1 MSFKNL
7 RRTALLAGS
16 LLSFSIPVQAA
27 PSVDDALKLAPVQAG
42 IEYDSPTADE
52 AKACKISPEK
62 IGGATAW
69 VVRGA
74 DGAVLRQFAD
84 SNNDNVVDTWS
95 YFRGGLE
102 VYRDADLNYNGKA
115 EQYRWFHTGGSRWAL
130 DKNEDGKI
138 DAWKNISA
146 EEASEEVIAALRS
159 KNAARFQRLL
169 LTKDEVGKLGL
180 TKELA
185 EKLAERIAAAP
196 KTFAK
201 LISDGKID
209 AKAQFTDFGGLRPG
223 AVPAGTRGGTKD
235 LLVYEDVWAMALSGD
250 QPLQLQIGS
259 MVNVDG
265 SWKLV
270 DGPVVGAA
278 DSVVAGFF
286 YDAEG
291 VVPQQPQVAAIN
303 EPTEEMQTILESIQK
318 LDDQLIKAAPDK
330 KAALHNERADL
341 LERLATV
348 AKDPTE
354 REQWTKQLIDMV
366 SAAVQEGS
374 FPEGMER
381 LQKLEAKLTAD
392 KASEDL
398 LTHVEFSRMQAAWGL
413 AQTSP
418 EAEKDYAKLQE
429 GWLKQLEEFVG
440 KHKSSEHVAE
450 ALLQLAMASEFSAN
464 KESALKWYERLVKD
478 FPKSAKAPKAQG
490 AIRRLSSVGKPIP
503 LKAPDINGGAPV
515 DLAQYKGKAV
525 LIHYWSTSLQTSKGD
540 HELIADLYKKYGGAN
555 FEVIGVN
562 LDYSKDEVVAYL
574 KENTQLRW
582 KQLYEPGGFESR
594 LANEMGVI
602 TLPMVIL
609 VNDKGE
615 VVTSDLQVPEIEDE
629 LAKLL
634 AERVANAK

>member
-1 MSFKNL
+1 
-7 RRTALLAGS
+7 
-16 LLSFSIPVQAA
+16 
-27 PSVDDALKLAPVQAG
+27 
-42 IEYDSPTADE
+42 
-52 AKACKISPEK
+52 
-62 IGGATAW
+62 
-69 VVRGA
+69 
-74 DGAVLRQFAD
+74 VLRQFSD

-130 DKNEDGKI
+130 DKNEDGKV
-138 DAWKNISA
+138 DAWKSISA

-159 KNAARFQRLL
+159 KDAARFERLL
-169 LTKDEVGKLGL
+169 LTKEEIGKLGL
-180 TKELA
+180 TKELT
-185 EKLAERIAAAP
+185 EKLNERVAAAP

-201 LISDGKID
+201 LVSEGKID
-209 AKAQFTDFGGLRPG
+209 AKAEFTDFGGLRPG

-235 LLVYEDVWAMALSGD
+235 LLVYEDVWAMALAGD
-250 QPLQLQIGS
+250 QPQQLQLGS
-259 MVNVDG
+259 MVNIDG

-270 DGPVVGAA
+270 DGPVIGAA

-291 VVPQQPQVAAIN
+291 VIPQQPQVAAIN
-303 EPTEEMQTILESIQK
+303 EPTEEMQTILETIQK
-318 LDDQLIKAAPDK
+318 LDDQLIKAEPAK
-330 KAALHNERADL
+330 KAALHNQRADL

-374 FPEGMER
+374 YAEGMER
-381 LQKLEAKLTAD
+381 LKKLEAKLTAD

-398 LTHVEFSRMQAAWGL
+398 LTHIEFSRMQAAWGL
-413 AQTSP
+413 AQGSP
-418 EAEKDYAKLQE
+418 EAEKDYAKIQE
-429 GWLKQLEEFVG
+429 AWLKQLEEFVG

-450 ALLQLAMASEFSAN
+450 ALLQLGMASEFAGE
-464 KESALKWYERLVKD
+464 KETALKWYQRLVKD
-478 FPKSAKAPKAQG
+478 FPKFSKTPKAEG
-490 AIRRLSSVGKPIP
+490 SIRRLSAVGKAIP
-503 LKAPDINGGAPV
+503 LKGADINGGAPI

-525 LIHYWSTSLQTSKGD
+525 LIHYWSTSLPTIKDD
-540 HELIADLYKKYGGAN
+540 HERIADLYKKYGGAN
-555 FEVIGVN
+555 FEVVGVN
-562 LDYSKDEVVAYL
+562 LDYAKDEVIAYL
-574 KENTQLRW
+574 KANTQLRW
-582 KQLYEPGGFESR
+582 KQLFEPGGFESR
-594 LANEMGVI
+594 LANEMGII

>member
-1 MSFKNL
+1 MSLKTL
-7 RRTALLAGS
+7 RRTALLAVS
-16 LLSFSIPVQAA
+16 LLSFTLPAYAA
-27 PSVDDALKLAPVQAG
+27 PSVEDALKLAPVQAG
-42 IEYDSPTADE
+42 IEYDSPTAEE

-62 IGGATAW
+62 INGATAW

-74 DGAVLRQFAD
+74 DGAVLRQFSD

-95 YFRGGLE
+95 YYRGGLE
-102 VYRDADLNYNGKA
+102 VYRDADLNFNGKA

-138 DAWKNISA
+138 DAWKSISA
-146 EEASEEVIAALRS
+146 EEASAEVIAALRT
-159 KNAARFQRLL
+159 KDAGRFDRLL
-169 LTKDEVGKLGL
+169 MTRDDIAKLGL
-180 TKELA
+180 AKDMA
-185 EKLAERIAAAP
+185 DKLADRVASAS

-201 LISDGKID
+201 LAGENKID
-209 AKAQFTDFGGLRPG
+209 AKAEFTDFGGLRPG
-223 AVPAGTRGGTKD
+223 AVPAGTRGSTKD

-250 QPLQLQIGS
+250 KPLQLQLGG
-259 MVNVDG
+259 MVHVDG
-265 SWKLV
+265 CWKLV
-270 DGPVVGAA
+270 DGPAIGAP

-291 VVPQQPQVAAIN
+291 VIPQQPQVAAIN
-303 EPTEEMQTILESIQK
+303 EPTQEMQTILESIQK
-318 LDDQLIKAAPDK
+318 LDDELMKSGPAK
-330 KAALHNERADL
+330 KSALHNQRADL
-341 LERLATV
+341 LQRLASV

-354 REQWTKQLIDMV
+354 KEQWTRQLIDMV

-374 FPEGMER
+374 FPEGMDR
-381 LQKLEAKLTAD
+381 LKKLEAKLTSD

-398 LTHVEFSRMQAAWGL
+398 LTHIEFSRMQAAWGL

-418 EAEKDYAKLQE
+418 EAEKDYAKIQQA
-429 GWLKQLEEFVG
+429 WLKQLETFVG

-450 ALLQLAMASEFSAN
+450 ALLQLAMASEFAGE
-464 KESALKWYERLVKD
+464 KEAALKWHQRLVKD
-478 FPKSAKAPKAQG
+478 FPTSPKAPKAQG
-490 AIRRLSSVGKPIP
+490 AIRRLTSVGKPIP
-503 LKAPDINGGAPV
+503 LKGADINGGATV

-525 LIHYWSTSLQTSKGD
+525 LIHYWSTSLPTVKDD

-562 LDYSKDEVVAYL
+562 LDYSKDDVIAYL

-582 KQLYEPGGFESR
+582 KQLYETGGFESR
-594 LANEMGVI
+594 LANEMGLI
-602 TLPMVIL
+602 TLPMLVL

-615 VVTSDLQVPEIEDE
+615 VVTSDLQAPELEAE